1 MRKRNMYTYRVSDY
15 RTENLTTDEV
25 IRKCM
30 DDAKS
35 STQRTIVFDEKEYVI
50 SRAILLPPDTT
61 VILDGCHIMQADYIV
76 DNVFRG
82 TNVIVDPNQPLGMP
96 LACEKTK
103 NIIATSKIA
112 VTLDNCSKKWCN
124 MSQGDEKNGQNAAQ
138 CGVEGSC

>member
-1 MRKRNMYTYRVSDY
+1 MYTYRVSDY

-50 SRAILLPPDTT
+50 SQAILLPPDTT
-61 VILDGCHIMQADYIV
+61 VILDGCHIMQADYTV

-103 NIIATSKIA
+103 NIIATPKIA
-112 VTLDNCSKKWCN
+112 VTLDN
-124 MSQGDEKNGQNAAQ
+124 
-138 CGVEGSC
+138 